1 MSADTMRAPTYNVAH
16 LLSAVQSEM
25 TRGSEKGDPSEK
37 GLKVTL
43 EDRDLWRR
51 FSKLTNEMIVTKS
64 GRRMFPVLSASVTGL
79 NPNAMYSIL
88 LDFTPADEHRWKY
101 VNGEW
106 VPGGKPDSP
115 PPSTA
120 YIHPDSPN
128 FGAHWMKQCVS
139 FSKVKL
145 SNKLNGTGQIM
156 LNSLHKYEPRIHVI
170 RVGGPEKQRLIRS
183 FSFPETQFI
192 AVTAYQN
199 EDITQLKIKFNPFA
213 KAFLDIKEKGE
224 HDLDECHD
232 HQQPRYPQLG
242 SWFLPSAGTLCP
254 PSPHHQFPPS
264 LGMPS
269 PVSHS
274 CAVERYSSLRTHR
287 STPYPPP
294 PYEQKYSPTSAYAT
308 DASASTLPLL
318 PTHEAWS
325 PLGSSTH
332 HTSNITTTSS
342 HQYGSVWPPATSS
355 AVPPA
360 SISCSVGSPVPT
372 SLLRAAYTNYSQP
385 STSSITGVHRPPVG
399 SMSSC
404 AGYQNYGSPS
414 EAQAGLSTTDTSGTY
429 PAIAN
434 QLCPGK
440 VGAWSPLTPPSPGM

>member
-1 MSADTMRAPTYNVAH
+1 MSTDTMRPPSYNVAH

-51 FSKLTNEMIVTKS
+51 FSKLTNEMIVTKT
-64 GRRMFPVLSASVTGL
+64 GRRMFPVLSASISGL
-79 NPNAMYSIL
+79 NPNAMYSVL
-88 LDFTPADEHRWKY
+88 LDFSPADENRWKY

-170 RVGGPEKQRLIRS
+170 RVGGPEKQRLLRS
-183 FSFPETQFI
+183 FAFPETRFI

-213 KAFLDIKEKGE
+213 KAFLDIKEKGDHE
-224 HDLDECHD
+224 QDDYHDL
-232 HQQPRYPQLG
+232 QQPRYPQLG
-242 SWFLPSAGTLCP
+242 SWFLPSAGGLCSAP
-254 PSPHHQFPPS
+254 NPHQFAPSLSLPSPA
-264 LGMPS
+264 
-269 PVSHS
+269 SHN
-274 CAVERYSSLRTHR
+274 CAMERYGSLRSHR

-294 PYEQKYSPTSAYAT
+294 PYEQKYSPTSAYVT
-308 DASASTLPLL
+308 ESSTSTLPLL
-318 PTHEAWS
+318 STPEAWS
-325 PLGSSTH
+325 PLGNSAHHSTA
-332 HTSNITTTSS
+332 TSCS
-342 HQYGSVWPPATSS
+342 QYGSVWPTATTSS
-355 AVPPA
+355 VPPA
-360 SISCSVGSPVPT
+360 SSCAVASPVHT
-372 SLLRAAYTNYSQP
+372 SLLRATYANYNQH
-385 STSSITGVHRPPVG
+385 STSSITGVPRP
-399 SMSSC
+399 SAALSSC
-404 AGYQNYGSPS
+404 GGYQNYNHLS
-414 EAQAGLSTTDTSGTY
+414 EGNGIPISTENVGGYSSVS
-429 PAIAN
+429 N
-434 QLCPGK
+434 QLYHGK
-440 VGAWSPLTPPSPGM
+440 GGSWSPLTPPSPGL